1 MLTFEEFLIE
11 QELDVED
18 ARSLLG
24 LPVGFSPDELKA
36 AYHKAAKQNHP
47 DSGGSGEV
55 MKQINAAYSKLKTLG
70 PDSVVAP
77 SITNSEITASSN
89 DPDLQY
95 KRMRA
100 ARRAELLSKSKR

>member
-24 LPVGFSPDELKA
+24 LPVGFSPDDLKT
-36 AYHKAAKQNHP
+36 AYHKAAKIHHP
-47 DSGGSGEV
+47 DSGGSGEA
-55 MKQINAAYSKLKTLG
+55 MKRINAAYSKLKTLG
-70 PDSVVAP
+70 PDAVVSP
-77 SITNSEITASSN
+77 GITNAEMTALSN

-95 KRMRA
+95 KRARA
-100 ARRAELLSKSKR
+100 ARRAELLAKSKK